1 MAPPGLASYSDCISA
16 RVGTYPAPQASF
28 AISKSTIPHASL
40 FSVLSPWVTPLAISA
55 DNSGRLN
62 TSPLAA
68 VVVSGI
74 WPHILALSLSG
85 LVTTVKIVSMLAV
98 ALALSYSAAVIA
110 TFVPWVSGRVTL
122 MILLPFSPVM
132 PPILVAVSLSE
143 SPSIT
148 TAETMPSPLPA
159 ICFSPWR
166 V

>member
-1 MAPPGLASYSDCISA
+1 MAPPSQVSYSDWRSA
-16 RVGTYPAPQASF
+16 SEGTNPAPQASF
-28 AISKSTIPHASL
+28 ATSKFTLPQVSL
-40 FSVLSPWVTPLAISA
+40 FSVLLPWVIPLAISA

-68 VVVSGI
+68 ATVSGI

-85 LVTTVKIVSMLAV
+85 LVTTVKMVSILAV

-110 TFVPWVSGRVTL
+110 TFVPWVSGRVTVI
-122 MILLPFSPVM
+122 ILLPSSPVSS
-132 PPILVAVSLSE
+132 PILVAVSLSD
-143 SPSIT
+143 SPSMT

>member
-1 MAPPGLASYSDCISA
+1 MAPHFGF
-16 RVGTYPAPQASF
+16 V
-28 AISKSTIPHASL
+28 
-40 FSVLSPWVTPLAISA
+40 
-55 DNSGRLN
+55 
-62 TSPLAA
+62 A
-68 VVVSGI
+68 V
-74 WPHILALSLSG
+74 G

-159 ICFSPWR
+159 ICFSPAGIA
-166 V
+166 VAAA